1 MSVKR
6 WETHVLV
13 GSFEL
18 QRLQMNQ
25 ILELINSDKPSQ
37 FSNSIWVFEFLVS
50 SCGIWLETCFK
61 WFFCGVS
68 NGVPNR
74 PTDAEHCTLSADRAN
89 NTPLA
94 PPDNGLSLEHSTG
107 LFSEDFLF
115 RFCCLNL
122 DHFSGL
128 RDYAYCLST
137 LCYYPC
143 FSHLWSIISVNWTL
157 HFLTFSPASSSLSL
171 HALMRSTK

>member
-1 MSVKR
+1 MSAKR
-6 WETHVLV
+6 RETHVLA

-25 ILELINSDKPSQ
+25 TLELINDLNFIIP
-37 FSNSIWVFEFLVS
+37 FEFLVS

-61 WFFCGVS
+61 SFQCLQ
-68 NGVPNR
+68 
-74 PTDAEHCTLSADRAN
+74 PTDTEHCTLSADRAN

-94 PPDNGLSLEHSTG
+94 PPDNGLSLEDSTG

-122 DHFSGL
+122 DHFSGPREVFSMFINAL
-128 RDYAYCLST
+128 LLSLT
-137 LCYYPC
+137 L
-143 FSHLWSIISVNWTL
+143 L
-157 HFLTFSPASSSLSL
+157 FLTCEA
-171 HALMRSTK
+171 

>member
-1 MSVKR
+1 MIYWSMSVKR
-6 WETHVLV
+6 WETHVLA

-25 ILELINSDKPSQ
+25 TLELINHLNFLIP
-37 FSNSIWVFEFLVS
+37 FEFLVS

-61 WFFCGVS
+61 WSFCGIS

-74 PTDAEHCTLSADRAN
+74 PTDTEHCTLSADRAN

-107 LFSEDFLF
+107 LFSEECLF
-115 RFCCLNL
+115 RFYSLNL

-128 RDYAYCLST
+128 REVFSMFINSLLSSLT
-137 LCYYPC
+137 L
-143 FSHLWSIISVNWTL
+143 L
-157 HFLTFSPASSSLSL
+157 FLTCEA
-171 HALMRSTK
+171 